1 MGVCALVNELNRL
14 RKSSGDSIDSD
25 KSFDSFKNYMHI
37 RRNVEDDL
45 KIILRNTNESG
56 RKTLVLLCG
65 SAGDGK
71 SHMLSY
77 LKNSD
82 SEHLLENF
90 RIHNDATESSAP
102 NKTAIDTLNEVLE
115 DFSDAKINNPGTNLI
130 LAINLGVLNNFIESE
145 YGQRFSVLR
154 TYVQEHYIL
163 STKVV
168 DNTYDENSPI
178 QHVSFADYQMY
189 TLTENGADSQ
199 YIKSILERIFS
210 ADCNN
215 PFYDAFCKSC
225 EHCSLQTKC
234 PVRYNFSFLQNS
246 LVQKYITKLLIMT
259 IIKKKEILTTR
270 EILNYFYDITV
281 PQDFNYSELGNLLSD
296 DDGMLKKFLRGMTP
310 NLMFEQ
316 DGVSSLMN
324 HVRENDPVLYRDE
337 ISDDYAVEYYVSTDV
352 SKAIKGAIGKT
363 AYQDYVLQPNVL
375 KIINSDKDIKG
386 IMFSCLIR
394 LRAMQD
400 NILNDPVYDEFV
412 KVLFYFNAG
421 RKNKKLGELYTTVKN
436 ALLQWCGT
444 DGEGHACLDQ
454 SNYKYSLFENIQ
466 FDSDLSCIPEKTDS
480 DELHRF
486 IPELKVGYKDKNGKS
501 ITPLDIDFPLY
512 RMINR
517 LNHGYVHTVN
527 DENNHADFI
536 SFIDRMLRA
545 GNSIREVYIVARDG
559 KRSVLKRT
567 DFGYDFEVMK

>member
-1 MGVCALVNELNRL
+1 MGVCALVDELNRL

-25 KSFDSFKNYMHI
+25 KSFDVFKQYMHI

-45 KIILRNTNESG
+45 KKILRDTNSSG

-82 SEHLLENF
+82 PEHLLENF

-102 NKTAIDTLNEVLE
+102 NKTAIDTLNEVLK
-115 DFSDAKINNPGTNLI
+115 DFSDDEIGNPGSNLI

-145 YGQRFSVLR
+145 YGQRFSLLR
-154 TYVQEHYIL
+154 TYVEEHYIL

-168 DNTYDENSPI
+168 DNKYDASSQI

-189 TLTENGADSQ
+189 TLTENGADSK
-199 YIKSILERIFS
+199 YIQSILERIYS
-210 ADCNN
+210 SNNDN
-215 PFYDAFCKSC
+215 PFQEAFCKSC
-225 EHCSLQTKC
+225 EQCSMQTKC
-234 PVRYNFSFLQNS
+234 PVRYNYLFLQNEV
-246 LVQKYITKLLIMT
+246 VQKYITKLLIMT

-281 PQDFNYSELGNLLSD
+281 PQDFNYSELGKLLSD

-310 NLMFEQ
+310 TLMFEQ
-316 DGVSSLMN
+316 EGVSSLMD

-337 ISDDYAVEYYVSTDV
+337 VSDDFAVEYYVSTDV
-352 SKAIKGAIGKT
+352 SKSVNEILGET
-363 AYQDYVLQPNVL
+363 AYQQYMLQPNIL
-375 KIINSDKDIKG
+375 ELINTDKDVKG
-386 IMFSCLIR
+386 TMFSCLIR
-394 LRAMQD
+394 IKAMRE
-400 NILNDPVYDEFV
+400 NVLNDPVYDEFV
-412 KVLFYFNAG
+412 KTLFYFNAG
-421 RKNKKLGELYTTVKN
+421 IINKKLGDLYTAVKN

-444 DGEGHACLDQ
+444 DGEGHARLDQ
-454 SNYKYSLFENIQ
+454 NNYKYSLFEEIK
-466 FDSDLSCIPEKTDS
+466 FEPDLSCIPEKTGAN
-480 DELHRF
+480 ELHRF
-486 IPELKVGYKDKNGKS
+486 IPELKVSYKNKEGGS
-501 ITPLDIDFPLY
+501 ISPLDIDFPLY

-517 LNHGYVHTVN
+517 LNHGYIHTVN
-527 DENNHADFI
+527 DVNNHADFI

-545 GNSIREVYIVARDG
+545 GNSIKEVYIVAHNG
-559 KRSVLKRT
+559 QRSVLKRT
-567 DFGYDFEVMK
+567 DFGYEFEVMK